1 MRFGSQHRR
10 QQRRCR
16 GNPSCLRPQ
25 GNRIIGQYVDGVAF
39 GQRRAQRRVLLVWNR
54 LILPGGRSIV
64 LERLPGADSSAMP
77 VLRMASITIGG
88 I

>member
-10 QQRRCR
+10 QQRRC
-16 GNPSCLRPQ
+16 NPSYLRPQ
-25 GNRIIGQYVDGVAF
+25 GNRIIGQYVDGVTF

-64 LERLPGADSSAMP
+64 LERLPGADSSAVP
-77 VLRMASITIGG
+77 VLRMASITICG